1 MGVPILR
8 QGGVLVV
15 SVQESLTDSDLVDLQ
30 ADLAEQVGRL
40 RATGVVIDVGA
51 LDVIDSFAGR
61 VLRNIALTARLRGA
75 ETVVVGVQPE
85 VALAMVQLG
94 MYLEG
99 VGTALDLEAGL
110 ALLAAQGAR

>member
-8 QGGVLVV
+8 QGRVLVV
-15 SVQESLTDSDLVDLQ
+15 SAQESLTDADLAELQ
-30 ADLAEQVGRL
+30 ADLAERVGRL

-61 VLRNIALTARLRGA
+61 VLRNIALTTRLRGA

-85 VALAMVQLG
+85 VAFAMVQLG
-94 MYLEG
+94 MHLEG
-99 VGTALDLEAGL
+99 VATALDLEAGL
-110 ALLAAQGAR
+110 AFLAAQGSR